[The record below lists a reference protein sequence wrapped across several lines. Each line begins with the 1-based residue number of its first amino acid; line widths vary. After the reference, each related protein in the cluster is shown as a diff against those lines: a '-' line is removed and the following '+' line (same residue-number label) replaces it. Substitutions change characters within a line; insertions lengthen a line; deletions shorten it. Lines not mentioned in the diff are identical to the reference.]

1 MVPGKGAKMMLPTL
15 SIAVVFLI
23 VAFAFLLYRLT
34 SRLSPEAL
42 DEDWLESFSLE
53 NYAPMRRLLNQ
64 SDLEFLKRQPGFRP
78 ALAKRLEAERRR
90 AFIGYLG
97 LMTGDFNQL
106 LKIGRII
113 LVASHVDRPEFA
125 RAMGR
130 QRNKFYFTVCAIRCK
145 LALAPLGLQVDG
157 PELLNSLGSM
167 LQQVRELAS
176 LQTMSYGN
184 S

>member
-1 MVPGKGAKMMLPTL
+1 MMLPAL
-15 SIAVVFLI
+15 SISVVFL
-23 VAFAFLLYRLT
+23 VAAFAFLLYRLT
-34 SRLSPEAL
+34 SRVSPEAL
-42 DEDWLESFSLE
+42 DAGWLESFSVE
-53 NYAPMRRLLNQ
+53 DYAPMRRLLDQ
-64 SDLEFLKRQPGFRP
+64 SDLAFLKKQPGFRP
-78 ALAKRLEAERRR
+78 ALVKRLQTERRR
-90 AFIGYLG
+90 AFAGYLG
-97 LMTGDFNQL
+97 LMIGDFNQL
-106 LKIGRII
+106 LKIGRLM

-125 RAMGR
+125 RALAR

-176 LQTMSYGN
+176 LQTVSYGN

>member
-1 MVPGKGAKMMLPTL
+1 MMLPAL
-15 SIAVVFLI
+15 SITVVFLI
-23 VAFAFLLYRLT
+23 AAFAFLLYRLT
-34 SRLSPEAL
+34 SRFSPETL
-42 DEDWLESFSLE
+42 DAGWLESFSLE
-53 NYAPMRRLLNQ
+53 NYAPMRRLLDP
-64 SDLEFLKRQPGFRP
+64 SDLEFLKKQPGFRP
-78 ALAKRLEAERRR
+78 DLAKRLQAERRR

-97 LMTGDFNQL
+97 LMIGDFNQL
-106 LKIGRII
+106 LKIGRIM
-113 LVASHVDRPEFA
+113 LVASRVDRPEFA
-125 RAMGR
+125 RALGR

-157 PELLNSLGSM
+157 PELLDSLGSM